1 MEIIISL
8 AHCSNPCL
16 ICLPCRLWLHTAMV
30 TEFHALVRDVFA
42 PRANKAAFEFASNAL
57 FDLGRGLG
65 SAGAPLLPSI

>member
-1 MEIIISL
+1 MPPVV
-8 AHCSNPCL
+8 A
-16 ICLPCRLWLHTAMV
+16 HTAMV